1 MRANRRLSPII
12 KLFAKQILILCACA
26 RFLVNKYMNQYV
38 SKVFVTL
45 LLVGL
50 SVSLAHAQNK
60 PAGAVASVNGVVI
73 PQTLL
78 DQNVRVNIAQGQRD
92 TPELRQAIQDELVNR
107 EVLAQESARLGLDK
121 TAEAQAQ
128 WAQVRQTFMV
138 EILLNDYARRNP
150 ITEDALKAEFNRQI
164 AVMKEE
170 QQYRISLIVTA
181 TEADAKVV
189 LARLKKGESFSKL
202 ASELSIDPSKKNSGE
217 VGWVVAA
224 QILPAI
230 SNVMVNLTKGGLSA
244 APIQTPAGWNII
256 KLEDKRAFVAPS
268 YELAKNDIRQMLLQK
283 QRFDYVKTLRDKA
296 KVVQ

>member
-1 MRANRRLSPII
+1 MAGS
-12 KLFAKQILILCACA
+12 A
-26 RFLVNKYMNQYV
+26 V
-38 SKVFVTL
+38 SV
-45 LLVGL
+45 
-50 SVSLAHAQNK
+50 AHPQHK
-60 PAGAVASVNGVVI
+60 PAGAAASVNGVVI

-78 DQNVRVNIAQGQRD
+78 EQNVRVNIAQGQRD

-121 TAEAQAQ
+121 TTDAQAQ

-150 ITEDALKAEFNRQI
+150 ITDAAIKAEFDRQI
-164 AVMKEE
+164 VAMKDE
-170 QQYRISLIVTA
+170 QQYRVSLIVTA
-181 TEADAKVV
+181 TEAEAKAILV
-189 LARLKKGESFSKL
+189 RLKKGESFAKL
-202 ASELSIDPSKKNSGE
+202 AGELSIDSSKKNSGE

-230 SNVMVNLTKGGLSA
+230 SNVMVNLIKGGLSV

-256 KLEDKRAFVAPS
+256 KLEDKRAFVPPS
-268 YELAKNDIRQMLLQK
+268 YDLAKNDIRQMLLQK
-283 QRFDYVKTLRDKA
+283 QRFDYVKALRDKA

>member
-1 MRANRRLSPII
+1 MHADRRLSPII
-12 KLFAKQILILCACA
+12 RLFAKQILILCACA
-26 RFLVNKYMNQYV
+26 RFLVNKHMNQYV

-60 PAGAVASVNGVVI
+60 PAGAVASVNGVAI

-150 ITEDALKAEFNRQI
+150 ITEDALKAEFDRQI
-164 AVMKEE
+164 AAMKEE

-181 TEADAKVV
+181 TEAEAKAI

-283 QRFDYVKTLRDKA
+283 QRFEYVKTLRGKA

>member
-1 MRANRRLSPII
+1 
-12 KLFAKQILILCACA
+12 
-26 RFLVNKYMNQYV
+26 MNQHFL
-38 SKVFVTL
+38 KVFAAL
-45 LLVGL
+45 LMAG
-50 SVSLAHAQNK
+50 SAVSLAHAPSK
-60 PAGAVASVNGVVI
+60 PAGAAAAVNGVVI

-121 TAEAQAQ
+121 TPDAQAQ

-150 ITEDALKAEFNRQI
+150 LTEAALKTEFDRQI
-164 AVMKEE
+164 TAMKDE
-170 QQYRISLIVTA
+170 QQYRLSLIVTA
-181 TEADAKVV
+181 TEAEAKAV
-189 LARLKKGESFSKL
+189 LARLKKGESFAKL
-202 ASELSIDPSKKNSGE
+202 ASELSLDPSKKNSGE

-244 APIQTPAGWNII
+244 APIQTSTGWNII
-256 KLEDKRAFVAPS
+256 KLEDKRAFLAPS
-268 YELAKNDIRQMLLQK
+268 FDLAKNDIRQMLLQQ
-283 QRFDYVKTLRDKA
+283 QRFEYVKTLRDKA

>member
-1 MRANRRLSPII
+1 MNRRLYN
-12 KLFAKQILILCACA
+12 
-26 RFLVNKYMNQYV
+26 FLVV
-38 SKVFVTL
+38 L
-45 LLVGL
+45 LIVGL
-50 SVSLAHAQNK
+50 ASPLASAQTK
-60 PAGAVASVNGVVI
+60 PASAVASVNGVAI
-73 PQTLL
+73 PQALL
-78 DQNVRVNIAQGQRD
+78 DTNVRVNIAQGQRD
-92 TPELRQAIQDELVNR
+92 TPELRQAIRDELVNR

-121 TAEAQAQ
+121 TADAQAQ

-150 ITEDALKAEFNRQI
+150 ITEDALKAEFDRQI
-164 AVMKEE
+164 VAMKDE
-170 QQYRISLIVTA
+170 QQYRVSLIVTA
-181 TEADAKVV
+181 TEPEAKAI
-189 LARLKKGESFSKL
+189 LARLKKGEAFAKL
-202 ASELSIDPSKKNSGE
+202 ASELSIDPSKKNAGE

-230 SNVMVNLTKGGLSA
+230 SNVMVNLTKGSLSV

-268 YELAKNDIRQMLLQK
+268 YDLAKNDIRQMLLQK

>member
-1 MRANRRLSPII
+1 MNRRLSN
-12 KLFAKQILILCACA
+12 
-26 RFLVNKYMNQYV
+26 FLVV
-38 SKVFVTL
+38 L
-45 LLVGL
+45 LIVGL
-50 SVSLAHAQNK
+50 ASPLASAHTK
-60 PAGAVASVNGVVI
+60 PASAVASVNGVAI
-73 PQTLL
+73 PQALL

-92 TPELRQAIQDELVNR
+92 TPELRQAIRDELVNR

-121 TAEAQAQ
+121 TADAQAQ

-150 ITEDALKAEFNRQI
+150 ITDAAIKAEFDRQI
-164 AVMKEE
+164 AAMKDE
-170 QQYRISLIVTA
+170 QQYRVSLIVTA
-181 TEADAKVV
+181 TEPEAKAI
-189 LARLKKGESFSKL
+189 LARLKKGEAFAKL

-230 SNVMVNLTKGGLSA
+230 SNVMVNLTKGSLSV

-268 YELAKNDIRQMLLQK
+268 YDLAKNDIRQMLLQK

>member
-1 MRANRRLSPII
+1 MNRRLSN
-12 KLFAKQILILCACA
+12 
-26 RFLVNKYMNQYV
+26 FLV
-38 SKVFVTL
+38 SL
-45 LLVGL
+45 LIVGL
-50 SVSLAHAQNK
+50 ASPLASAQTK
-60 PAGAVASVNGVVI
+60 PASAVATVNGVAI
-73 PQTLL
+73 PQALL

-92 TPELRQAIQDELVNR
+92 TPELRQAIRDELVNR

-121 TAEAQAQ
+121 TADAQTQ

-150 ITEDALKAEFNRQI
+150 ITEDALKAEFDRQI
-164 AVMKEE
+164 VAMKDE
-170 QQYRISLIVTA
+170 QQYRVSLIVTA
-181 TEADAKVV
+181 TEPEAKAI
-189 LARLKKGESFSKL
+189 LARLKKGEAFTKL
-202 ASELSIDPSKKNSGE
+202 ASELSIDPSKKNAGE

-230 SNVMVNLTKGGLSA
+230 SNVMVNLTKGSLSV

-268 YELAKNDIRQMLLQK
+268 YDLAKNDIRQMLLQK

>member
-1 MRANRRLSPII
+1 MKS
-12 KLFAKQILILCACA
+12 FAKQILILCACT
-26 RFLVNKYMNQYV
+26 RFWANKHMNRPL
-38 SKVFVTL
+38 SKVFAIL
-45 LLVGL
+45 LLTGL
-50 SVSLAHAQNK
+50 SGSLVHAQNK
-60 PAGAVASVNGVVI
+60 PAGAVASVNGVAI
-73 PQTLL
+73 PQVLL

-121 TAEAQAQ
+121 SAEAQAQ

-150 ITEDALKAEFNRQI
+150 ITEDALKAEFDRQI
-164 AVMKEE
+164 AAMKDE
-170 QQYRISLIVTA
+170 QQYRVSLIVTA
-181 TEADAKVV
+181 TEAEAKAI
-189 LARLKKGESFSKL
+189 LARLKKGEAFSKL

-230 SNVMVNLTKGGLSA
+230 SNVMVNLTKGSLSA
-244 APIQTPAGWNII
+244 APIQTSAGWNII
-256 KLEDKRAFVAPS
+256 KLEDKRAFVPPS
-268 YELAKNDIRQMLLQK
+268 YDLAKNDIRQMLLQK
-283 QRFDYVKTLRDKA
+283 QRFEYVKTLRDKA

>member
-1 MRANRRLSPII
+1 MHADRRLSPII
-12 KLFAKQILILCACA
+12 RLFAKQILILCACA
-26 RFLVNKYMNQYV
+26 RFLVDKHMNHYV
-38 SKVFVTL
+38 SKVFAAL

-50 SVSLAHAQNK
+50 SGSVAHAQNK
-60 PAGAVASVNGVVI
+60 PAGAVASVNGVAI

-150 ITEDALKAEFNRQI
+150 ITEDALKAEFDRQI
-164 AVMKEE
+164 AAMKEE

-181 TEADAKVV
+181 TEAEAKAI

>member
-1 MRANRRLSPII
+1 MNRRLSS
-12 KLFAKQILILCACA
+12 
-26 RFLVNKYMNQYV
+26 FLVV
-38 SKVFVTL
+38 L
-45 LLVGL
+45 LIVGL
-50 SVSLAHAQNK
+50 ASPLASAHTK
-60 PAGAVASVNGVVI
+60 PASAVASVNGVAI
-73 PQTLL
+73 PQALL

-92 TPELRQAIQDELVNR
+92 TPELRQAIRDELVNR

-121 TAEAQAQ
+121 TADAQAK

-150 ITEDALKAEFNRQI
+150 ITEDALKAEFDRQI
-164 AVMKEE
+164 VAMKDE
-170 QQYRISLIVTA
+170 QQYRVSLIVTA
-181 TEADAKVV
+181 TEPEAKAI
-189 LARLKKGESFSKL
+189 LARLKKGEAFAKL
-202 ASELSIDPSKKNSGE
+202 ASELSIDPSKKNAGE

-230 SNVMVNLTKGGLSA
+230 SNVMVNLTKGSLSV

-268 YELAKNDIRQMLLQK
+268 YDLAKNDIRQMLLQK

>member
-1 MRANRRLSPII
+1 MHADRVSSPII
-12 KLFAKQILILCACA
+12 KPFAKQILILCACA
-26 RFLVNKYMNQYV
+26 RFVTNEHMNRHLTN
-38 SKVFVTL
+38 VFVAL

-50 SVSLAHAQNK
+50 SGSLAHAQNK
-60 PAGAVASVNGVVI
+60 PAGAVASVNGVAI
-73 PQTLL
+73 PQALL

-121 TAEAQAQ
+121 TADAQAQ

-150 ITEDALKAEFNRQI
+150 ITDGALKAEFDRQI
-164 AVMKEE
+164 AAMKDE
-170 QQYRISLIVTA
+170 QQYRVSLIVTA
-181 TEADAKVV
+181 TEAEAKAI

-230 SNVMVNLTKGGLSA
+230 SNVMVNLTKGSLSA

-256 KLEDKRAFVAPS
+256 KLEDKRAFVVPS
-268 YELAKNDIRQMLLQK
+268 YELAKNDIRQMLIQK

-296 KVVQ
+296 KVIQ

>member
-1 MRANRRLSPII
+1 MNRRLSN
-12 KLFAKQILILCACA
+12 
-26 RFLVNKYMNQYV
+26 FLVV
-38 SKVFVTL
+38 L
-45 LLVGL
+45 LIVGL
-50 SVSLAHAQNK
+50 ASPLASAQTK
-60 PAGAVASVNGVVI
+60 PASAVASVNGVAI
-73 PQTLL
+73 PQALL

-92 TPELRQAIQDELVNR
+92 TPELRQAIRDELVNR

-121 TAEAQAQ
+121 TADAQAQ

-150 ITEDALKAEFNRQI
+150 ITEDALKAEFDRQI
-164 AVMKEE
+164 VAMKDE
-170 QQYRISLIVTA
+170 QQYRVSLIVTA
-181 TEADAKVV
+181 TEPEAKAI
-189 LARLKKGESFSKL
+189 LARLKKGEAFAKL
-202 ASELSIDPSKKNSGE
+202 ASELSIDPSKKNAGE

-230 SNVMVNLTKGGLSA
+230 SNVMVNLTKGSLSV

-268 YELAKNDIRQMLLQK
+268 YDLAKNDIRQMLLQK

>member
-1 MRANRRLSPII
+1 MNRRLSN
-12 KLFAKQILILCACA
+12 
-26 RFLVNKYMNQYV
+26 FLVV
-38 SKVFVTL
+38 L
-45 LLVGL
+45 LIVGL
-50 SVSLAHAQNK
+50 ASPLASAQTK
-60 PAGAVASVNGVVI
+60 PASAVASVNGVAI
-73 PQTLL
+73 PQALL

-92 TPELRQAIQDELVNR
+92 TPELRQAIRDELVNR

-121 TAEAQAQ
+121 TADAQAQ

-150 ITEDALKAEFNRQI
+150 ITDAAIKAEFDRQI
-164 AVMKEE
+164 AAMKDE
-170 QQYRISLIVTA
+170 QQYRVSLIVTA
-181 TEADAKVV
+181 TEPEAKAI
-189 LARLKKGESFSKL
+189 LARLKKGEAFAKL

-230 SNVMVNLTKGGLSA
+230 SNVMVNLTKGSLSV

-268 YELAKNDIRQMLLQK
+268 YDLAKNDIRQMLLQK

>member
-1 MRANRRLSPII
+1 MNRRLSNFWVV
-12 KLFAKQILILCACA
+12 LLI
-26 RFLVNKYMNQYV
+26 
-38 SKVFVTL
+38 
-45 LLVGL
+45 VGL
-50 SVSLAHAQNK
+50 ASPLASAQTK
-60 PAGAVASVNGVVI
+60 PASAVASVNGVAI
-73 PQTLL
+73 PQALL

-92 TPELRQAIQDELVNR
+92 TPELRQAIRDELVNR

-121 TAEAQAQ
+121 TADAQAE

-150 ITEDALKAEFNRQI
+150 ITEDALKAEFDRQI
-164 AVMKEE
+164 AAMKDE
-170 QQYRISLIVTA
+170 QQYRVSLIVTA
-181 TEADAKVV
+181 REPEAKAI
-189 LARLKKGESFSKL
+189 LARLKKGEAFAKL
-202 ASELSIDPSKKNSGE
+202 ASELSIDPSKKNAGE

-230 SNVMVNLTKGGLSA
+230 SNVMVNLTKGSLSV

-268 YELAKNDIRQMLLQK
+268 YDLAKNDIRQMLLQK

>member
-1 MRANRRLSPII
+1 MHADRRLSPII
-12 KLFAKQILILCACA
+12 RLFAKQILILCACA
-26 RFLVNKYMNQYV
+26 RFLVNKHMNQYV
-38 SKVFVTL
+38 SKVFAAL

-60 PAGAVASVNGVVI
+60 PAGAVASVNGVAI

-150 ITEDALKAEFNRQI
+150 ITEDALKAEFDRQI
-164 AVMKEE
+164 AAMKEE

-181 TEADAKVV
+181 TEAEAKAI

-283 QRFDYVKTLRDKA
+283 QRFEYVKTLRGKA

>member
-1 MRANRRLSPII
+1 MNRRLSS
-12 KLFAKQILILCACA
+12 
-26 RFLVNKYMNQYV
+26 FLVV
-38 SKVFVTL
+38 L
-45 LLVGL
+45 LIVGL
-50 SVSLAHAQNK
+50 ASPLASAHTK
-60 PAGAVASVNGVVI
+60 PASAVASVNGVAI
-73 PQTLL
+73 PQALL
-78 DQNVRVNIAQGQRD
+78 DTNVRVNIAQGQRD
-92 TPELRQAIQDELVNR
+92 TPELRQAIRDELVNR

-121 TAEAQAQ
+121 TADAQAQ

-150 ITEDALKAEFNRQI
+150 ITEDALKAEFDRQI
-164 AVMKEE
+164 VAMKDE
-170 QQYRISLIVTA
+170 QQYRVSLIVTA
-181 TEADAKVV
+181 TEPEAKAI
-189 LARLKKGESFSKL
+189 LARLKKGEAFAKL
-202 ASELSIDPSKKNSGE
+202 ASELSIDPSKKNAGE

-230 SNVMVNLTKGGLSA
+230 SNVMVNLTKGSLSV

-268 YELAKNDIRQMLLQK
+268 YDLAKNDIRQMLLQK

>member
-1 MRANRRLSPII
+1 MHSFVLIDHMNRHFFRV
-12 KLFAKQILILCACA
+12 FAALCIAIP
-26 RFLVNKYMNQYV
+26 
-38 SKVFVTL
+38 S
-45 LLVGL
+45 G
-50 SVSLAHAQNK
+50 SLAHPHSK
-60 PAGAVASVNGVVI
+60 PAGAAASVNGVVI
-73 PQTLL
+73 PQALL

-121 TAEAQAQ
+121 TADAQAQ
-128 WAQVRQTFMV
+128 WAQVKQTFMV

-150 ITEDALKAEFNRQI
+150 ITDAALKTEFDRQI
-164 AVMKEE
+164 AAMKDE
-170 QQYRISLIVTA
+170 QQYRVSLIVTA
-181 TEADAKVV
+181 TEAEAKAI
-189 LARLKKGESFSKL
+189 LARLKKGEAFAKL
-202 ASELSIDPSKKNSGE
+202 ANELSLDPSKKNSGE

-230 SNVMVNLTKGGLSA
+230 SNVMVNLTKGGLSV

-268 YELAKNDIRQMLLQK
+268 YDLAKNDIRQMLLQQ
-283 QRFDYVKTLRDKA
+283 QRFEYVKTLRDKA

>member
-1 MRANRRLSPII
+1 MHAVRESSPII
-12 KLFAKQILILCACA
+12 ESLAKQILILCACA
-26 RFLVNKYMNQYV
+26 RFWANMHMNRSL
-38 SKVFVTL
+38 SKVFTL
-45 LLVGL
+45 VLLAGL
-50 SVSLAHAQNK
+50 SGSLAHAQNK
-60 PAGAVASVNGVVI
+60 PAGAVASVNGVAI
-73 PQTLL
+73 PQALL

-121 TAEAQAQ
+121 SAEAQAQ

-150 ITEDALKAEFNRQI
+150 ITEDALKAEFDRQI
-164 AVMKEE
+164 AAMKDE
-170 QQYRISLIVTA
+170 QQYRVSLIVTA
-181 TEADAKVV
+181 TEGEAKAI

-230 SNVMVNLTKGGLSA
+230 SNVMVNLTKGSLSA

-256 KLEDKRAFVAPS
+256 KLEDKRAFVPPS
-268 YELAKNDIRQMLLQK
+268 YDLAKNDIRQMLLQK
-283 QRFDYVKTLRDKA
+283 QRFEYVKTLRDKA